1 MAVDDSDDVKFLVS
15 DGEVNATILI
25 DDRAK
30 IGRYPTA
37 ICAGK
42 ARTCGLFDFSVYSVY
57 ETLGS
62 YLIVLRYVTE
72 NGDQV
77 CCRLVG

>member
-30 IGRYPTA
+30 TG
-37 ICAGK
+37 
-42 ARTCGLFDFSVYSVY
+42 
-57 ETLGS
+57 
-62 YLIVLRYVTE
+62 
-72 NGDQV
+72 
-77 CCRLVG
+77 